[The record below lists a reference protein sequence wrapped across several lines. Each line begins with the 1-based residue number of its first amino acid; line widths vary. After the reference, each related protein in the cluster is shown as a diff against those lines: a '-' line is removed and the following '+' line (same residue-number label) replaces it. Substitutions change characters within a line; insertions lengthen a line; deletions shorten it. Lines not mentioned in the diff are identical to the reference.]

1 MEYRGTFP
9 CFIKPKHG
17 SSSINAIKI
26 NNQTELDFFKS
37 YIGDYIIQDFI
48 EGPEYT
54 IDIFCDF
61 EGNPIYLTPRLRLA
75 TRSGEVMKT
84 RVVYDDNLENQVLR
98 IVEALKPKGPMTVQA
113 IQSKVDGE
121 FWFIEINA
129 RFGGGCPLSMKA
141 GADAAGALYDLL
153 SNKKLQFQ
161 RRAANM
167 EFTFL
172 RFDQSI
178 FIPQKSDGGYE
189 RTKSCHIRP
198 GRYTLP

>member
-1 MEYRGTFP
+1 MEYQGKFP
-9 CFIKPKHG
+9 CFIKPNYG
-17 SSSINAIKI
+17 SSSINAFKVK
-26 NNQTELDFFKS
+26 NQMELDFFKY

-84 RVVYDDNLENQVLR
+84 RVVYEENLENQMLR

-113 IQSKVDGE
+113 IKSVVDKE
-121 FWFIEINA
+121 FYFIEMNA

-141 GADAAGALYDLL
+141 GADSAGALYDLL
-153 SNKKLQFQ
+153 SNKKLKFC
-161 RRAANM
+161 RRVANT

-178 FIPQKSDGGYE
+178 IIQRQTDGGYE
-189 RTKSCHIRP
+189 RT
-198 GRYTLP
+198 